1 MRSNDFAFACVGQS
15 GKGWSISAQHEVV
28 RMQLA
33 FRFQTNA
40 ETRQLI
46 PGQWDDC
53 IKRRALCW
61 LECGAILGQGS
72 TISEFGVCISKV
84 IGNVF
89 SRNSCTTH
97 SQNEKKVGQ
106 VRSKEQHPRR
116 GCFLTL
122 GILE

>member
-1 MRSNDFAFACVGQS
+1 M
-15 GKGWSISAQHEVV
+15 WLISAQHEVV
-28 RMQLA
+28 LMQLT
-33 FRFQTNA
+33 FQFPTKV

-46 PGQWDDC
+46 PGQWDDY

-84 IGNVF
+84 IGDVS

-97 SQNEKKVGQ
+97 SQNEKSRAGW
-106 VRSKEQHPRR
+106 E
-116 GCFLTL
+116 
-122 GILE
+122 